1 MTLPLQ
7 GCVASVY
14 GVIECNFFETDFAS
28 FPESVIVTLLHLM
41 GLEYCYVCV
50 VTGPHILVPALLDQ
64 IFLMFPHLLSLE
76 DTPVIANLL
85 GCPPVWLLKWVDTG
99 FQHLMAKNVV
109 LRGWSWSWWK
119 LAISRVQE
127 ELKNDILFYSYCVLK
142 RCLMSHTIFSSST
155 ETKTGYCLLNER
167 MIKNVTWVRSK
178 HCNSKSMVP
187 LALSSF
193 SGIIHRCIGL
203 KHLLYKMQ

>member
-1 MTLPLQ
+1 M
-7 GCVASVY
+7 Y

-41 GLEYCYVCV
+41 GLEYCNVCV
-50 VTGPHILVPALLDQ
+50 VAGPNILVPALLDQ
-64 IFLMFPHLLSLE
+64 IFLMFPDLLCLE

-85 GCPPVWLLKWVDTG
+85 GCTPVWLLKGVDAG
-99 FQHLMAKNVV
+99 FQNLMAEKGL
-109 LRGWSWSWWK
+109 LRGWSWCRSK

-127 ELKNDILFYSYCVLK
+127 ELEDDVLFYSYCVLK

-155 ETKTGYCLLNER
+155 EAKTEYCCKI
-167 MIKNVTWVRSK
+167 MNVTWVRSR
-178 HCNSKSMVP
+178 HCNSKPMVP
-187 LALSSF
+187 LALTSF

-203 KHLLYKMQ
+203 KHLLYKLQ

>member
-1 MTLPLQ
+1 MLPKSNLVTLPLQ

-41 GLEYCYVCV
+41 GLEHCNVCV
-50 VTGPHILVPALLDQ
+50 VAGPHILVPALLDQ
-64 IFLMFPHLLSLE
+64 IFLMFPDLLCLE

-85 GCPPVWLLKWVDTG
+85 GCIPVWLLKMPNTG
-99 FQHLMAKNVV
+99 FQHLMADFGV

-127 ELKNDILFYSYCVLK
+127 ELKNDILFYSSVHPQKQK
-142 RCLMSHTIFSSST
+142 RDIAC
-155 ETKTGYCLLNER
+155 
-167 MIKNVTWVRSK
+167 
-178 HCNSKSMVP
+178 
-187 LALSSF
+187 
-193 SGIIHRCIGL
+193 
-203 KHLLYKMQ
+203 